1 LLLADYYYFKTKKDW
16 GYKINQILVNRI
28 FKTYNYY
35 MKKILIIIFALFTI
49 KAFAVDKSTT
59 FNNEIFQK
67 AQLEGKTVVINSW
80 NETCTT
86 CKAQIKILDQAENEF
101 KDVLFLSFEQTK
113 DKEIA
118 KQLGIDYW
126 TTIVVYKNNK
136 EVQRSIGQMDKAKIY
151 ELIKS

>member
-1 LLLADYYYFKTKKDW
+1 
-16 GYKINQILVNRI
+16 
-28 FKTYNYY
+28 
-35 MKKILIIIFALFTI
+35 MKKILVLIFILISFNC
-49 KAFAVDKSTT
+49 FAVDKTTT
-59 FNNEIFQK
+59 FTNEVFKK
-67 AQLEGKTVVINSW
+67 AQADGKTVVINSW
-80 NETCTT
+80 NKTCYT
-86 CKAQIKILDQAENEF
+86 CGKQVKILDQAEKEFNEI
-101 KDVLFLSFEQTK
+101 LFLSFEQTK